1 VEFAGVVLLG
11 YLLGSCPWGY
21 WLVKLLKHEDI
32 RRVGSG
38 NVGASNVFR
47 TYGTSLGLPVL
58 ALDVLKGFVPAL
70 VGVVYVSHVC
80 AIVGGAAAML
90 GHWRPLF
97 LKFERGG
104 KMVATA
110 GGIFFAIAPLVAG
123 SGVAI
128 WVALWLVFGYASI
141 ASIVA
146 SAFLPIG
153 AVFYGYPRSVVAF
166 AAVTFVGVL
175 FLHRPNLVRL
185 WHRKETR
192 SRVALL
198 PRLWSARS

>member
-1 VEFAGVVLLG
+1 MEFAGVVVLG

-21 WLVKLLKHEDI
+21 WLVKLVRHEDV
-32 RRVGSG
+32 RNAGSG

-47 TYGTSLGLPVL
+47 SYGVSLGLPVL

-70 VGVVYVSHVC
+70 LGVIYVSHVC

-123 SGVAI
+123 SAVGI
-128 WVALWLVFGYASI
+128 WLALWLVLGYASI
-141 ASIVA
+141 ASILA
-146 SAFLPIG
+146 SGFLPVG
-153 AVFYGYPRSVVAF
+153 AALYGYPREVVAF
-166 AAVTFVGVL
+166 AAATFVGVL
-175 FLHRPNLVRL
+175 YLHRPNLVRL
-185 WHRKETR
+185 WHRSESR

-198 PRLWSARS
+198 PRLWSARP